1 MKKLFVIILAAL
13 VSGAL
18 QGCATEVQDNTGRE
32 FRGGWIHIVGN
43 TKIKDMSR
51 AEVQAMF
58 VEVLDSMQ
66 SAGCNAVIFQV
77 RPCADAGKVMLPSCV
92 A

>member
-1 MKKLFVIILAAL
+1 MKKLFVIILATL

-18 QGCATEVQDNTGRE
+18 QGCSPQVQDNTGRE

-51 AEVQAMF
+51 AEVQDMF
-58 VEVLDSMQ
+58 VQRV
-66 SAGCNAVIFQV
+66 SALQKAE
-77 RPCADAGKVMLPSCV
+77 S
-92 A
+92 